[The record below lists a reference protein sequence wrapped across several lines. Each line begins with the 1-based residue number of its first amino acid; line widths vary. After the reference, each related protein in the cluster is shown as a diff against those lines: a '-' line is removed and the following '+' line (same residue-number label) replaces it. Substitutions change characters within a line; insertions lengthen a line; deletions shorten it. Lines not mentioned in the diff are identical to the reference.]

1 MLLMLNIKF
10 DFIIHVTISSFF
22 VVVHGYS
29 IWCWQNPNF
38 GIIPLNFEIL
48 PHFFSGM
55 CIINIRSFEIFR
67 SLAFSHSRSLIFFW
81 LLGSNIDIS
90 CDKYLRHTSSE
101 FIRLS
106 NNFKRK
112 YNSTLHKSCRFLLVS
127 FCATHTHT
135 YTQAHMQARTVFVGH
150 ARENILLHIR
160 AHMERSNDI
169 TYTQREKKP

>member
-1 MLLMLNIKF
+1 MAKSKF
-10 DFIIHVTISSFF
+10 WHNSTKLRKFS
-22 VVVHGYS
+22 
-29 IWCWQNPNF
+29 
-38 GIIPLNFEIL
+38 

-169 TYTQREKKP
+169 IHTKRKKNHRPAPTAIVAAAAERERVKKTKHK

>member
-1 MLLMLNIKF
+1 MFASFLLW
-10 DFIIHVTISSFF
+10 HV
-22 VVVHGYS
+22 HH
-29 IWCWQNPNF
+29 Q
-38 GIIPLNFEIL
+38 
-48 PHFFSGM
+48 
-55 CIINIRSFEIFR
+55 IRSFEIFR

-169 TYTQREKKP
+169 IHTKRKKTHRPAPAAIVAAAAERERVKKTKHK